1 LKSLFNNIYSVEKV
15 STFKKVDFGQID
27 KVEAIKESSK
37 QVFEKIES
45 ADFDEV
51 VYKIRND
58 INYKINEAEQLA
70 VLNFFDDLKREANET
85 LITVKSYKEKL
96 VKDVKESKTSHLLD
110 LKKKPELQKYAKEIF
125 QEEKDSISLD
135 DYFVLLELK
144 KQLEVDEF
152 IKMSEEE

>member
-1 LKSLFNNIYSVEKV
+1 MKSLFNNIYSVEKV

-85 LITVKSYKEKL
+85 LTTVKSYKEKL

-110 LKKKPELQKYAKEIF
+110 LKKSLNFKSMQKKF
-125 QEEKDSISLD
+125 
-135 DYFVLLELK
+135 FK
-144 KQLEVDEF
+144 KRKIVYL
-152 IKMSEEE
+152 